1 VVTDYLSALNIGSG
15 LNTTQIIDALVA
27 AEQEPKE
34 AILNL
39 QKDEATVSI
48 SSFGQIKQNFS
59 DLGNAMTAIDGI
71 TGMIVSQSGNSVD
84 VEISDSSDISEF
96 SSSIEVNQ
104 IAEAHT
110 LVFDGFTSE
119 SDSVGPGTLTFE
131 FGAWIDGSF
140 SANSDVAGGDV
151 QIDSEADSLAEVVDA
166 INTSTLSIT
175 ASIVKKSDTNY
186 ALVLKSNEGTENALR
201 ISSAEG
207 PADSNLYYLSNYHT
221 NGVAA
226 FNPTEKL
233 SVSETTTGIL
243 NTTAEI
249 QSVASFS
256 PSEIDELNGKTLFFH
271 DGTNTLSVEFTSTPA
286 DIDEVVSAITSSPG
300 YDNMNFT
307 VSAGADALTLT
318 YNSLLGDV
326 DLADVGY
333 LTAVETVVAK
343 DAELTIDGVSVTR
356 SSNTVTD
363 LIDGVTL
370 KINSVTTS
378 AEIVNGSWDKD
389 TALLAL
395 QVFVEQLNASI
406 LDLKVL
412 TDRGGVTSEPGA
424 LAGDSLAKY
433 LLSSLT
439 KITTQPI
446 VGFEEEDIFLANFG
460 VSTELD
466 GSITIDEETFE
477 SYFEANPTHFAA
489 ITSSRVKTDTGLVSG
504 TITGDDY
511 TAGVFSFEIDGS
523 DNSGLIDDDTIL
535 TNVGSSYLALTGD
548 FAGLT
553 LNTEAG
559 ASSANI
565 FLGRS
570 ISQTLQNLAT
580 QMLAQ
585 NSEIDVKINFFNE
598 DISKYDE
605 ELAEIET
612 KMESLR
618 ARYISQYAAMD
629 AAVAQLKS
637 TETALT
643 NMMDSWRASLE
654 S

>member
-1 VVTDYLSALNIGSG
+1 MVTDYLSALNIGSG

-233 SVSETTTGIL
+233 SVSEMTTGIL

-489 ITSSRVKTDTGLVSG
+489 ITSSRVKTDTGLVSA